1 MRISDLKSFIKD
13 HAPYFVVGF
22 LAMVLLFIVL
32 WSRIL
37 VVIKPGEA
45 GVLYRMLTSGTVT
58 DQVYTEGLHVVM
70 PLNTMYKY
78 DTRVQVI
85 FHDIEVL
92 TKSGLPIKLHLAVR
106 FQPIFELLGLLHQN
120 VGGDYA
126 NKIILPQIESVLRRN
141 IGNYTPEDIYTNKD
155 GVLSN
160 IITLALEEVG
170 RKYIQVDDIIIR
182 SVELPE
188 SVRASIETKI
198 VNEQQYLA
206 YDFKLKTE
214 EQEAKRKKIE
224 ASGLDEFQ
232 KIISRS
238 LSEEVLKWQGIR
250 ATTELAKSQNAKVV
264 VIGSGQNGLPII
276 LNDK

>member
-22 LAMVLLFIVL
+22 LAMVLLFVVL